1 MRSKGIVGIHLG
13 ETITVSNAIL
23 NENNDIDKINIHMTN
38 TIQTMIWKYLT
49 SENGGGVGLD
59 KPLPGK

>member
-38 TIQTMIWKYLT
+38 TIQTMI
-49 SENGGGVGLD
+49 
-59 KPLPGK
+59 